1 MKKIMVIFIILTF
14 IIQIQSSAQEI
25 AQWRGDNRDGKY
37 NETDLLDKW
46 PDESPVL
53 LWHFDELGP
62 GHASAAVTNNM
73 VYTAG
78 TNEEGNGYVI
88 ALSHSG
94 EKIWKTEFGKE
105 WMDNWD
111 GVRSTPLIYIGKVY
125 IMSSYGELVCM
136 DAENGNLIWEVDLF
150 KDYDGRNIKWGVT
163 ENLLIDENKLFV
175 TPGGIE
181 DNVIALD
188 KDNGSLIWKS
198 KGKGELSAY
207 CSPMIINRGGKK
219 ILVTQTAN
227 SILGIDASNGKLLW
241 SHDQPNKWSVHP
253 NTPLYDNGQIFIVSG
268 YGKGNVKLQL
278 AEDGLSITEL
288 WRNESLDNKMGG
300 VILHDGRIYGSGDAN
315 KSWFCIDWET
325 GEDLYSSKMLKV
337 GNIIY
342 ADGLLYCYGTGGDVG
357 IVDPNTNDF
366 NLISSFSVPYGEHY
380 HWAHLVIHNKRL
392 YVRHG
397 TSLMVYNIVK

>member
-1 MKKIMVIFIILTF
+1 MKNTITLFTLFIFIT
-14 IIQIQSSAQEI
+14 STYSNAQEI
-25 AQWRGDNRDGKY
+25 AQWRGENRDGKY
-37 NETDLLDKW
+37 DETNLLKKW
-46 PDESPVL
+46 PDGGPEL

-62 GHASAAVTNNM
+62 GHASAAVTDEM

-78 TNEEGNGYVI
+78 TSEKGNGFVI

-94 EKIWKTEFGKE
+94 DKIWKTEYGKE

-111 GVRSTPLIYIGKVY
+111 GVRSTPLIYDGKVY
-125 IMSSYGELVCM
+125 IMSSYGDLVCL
-136 DAENGNLIWEVDLF
+136 DTKTGGFIWTVYLF

-163 ENLLIDENKLFV
+163 ENLLIDGDKLFV
-175 TPGGIE
+175 TPGGIK
-181 DNVIALD
+181 DNVIALN
-188 KDNGSLIWKS
+188 KDDGSLIWTS
-198 KGKGELSAY
+198 EGRSELSAY
-207 CSPMIINRGGKK
+207 CSPMIINRGGTK
-219 ILVTQTAN
+219 ILVTQTMN

-241 SHDQPNKWSVHP
+241 NHDQPNKWSVHP

-278 AEDGLSITEL
+278 SEDGMSITEL

-300 VILHDGRIYGSGDAN
+300 VILLDGRLYGSGDAN
-315 KSWFCIDWET
+315 KSWFCVDWEI
-325 GEDLYSSKMLKV
+325 GEDLYSSRMLKV

-357 IVDPNTNDF
+357 IVDPKTNDF
-366 NLISSFSVPYGEHY
+366 KLISSFSVPLGEEY

-397 TSLMVYNIVK
+397 TSLMVYDISG